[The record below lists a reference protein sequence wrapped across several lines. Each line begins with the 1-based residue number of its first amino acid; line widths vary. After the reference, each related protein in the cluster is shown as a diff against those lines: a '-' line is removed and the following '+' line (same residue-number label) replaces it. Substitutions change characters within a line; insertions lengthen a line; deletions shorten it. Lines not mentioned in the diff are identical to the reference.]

1 MLNVAF
7 DNSALEDPD
16 LHLESTITAGKPK
29 NQHKF
34 KDIIGQSDKMQ
45 EVFRL
50 IEKVADSDS
59 TVIINGETGTGK
71 GLAARAIHWYSYR
84 KSKPFVSI
92 NCGAIP
98 ENLLES
104 ELFGHVRGAFT
115 GATTTRRGKFEIAD
129 GGTIFLDE
137 IGDMS
142 PDLQVKLLRVLEE
155 REFEQVGGCKTIK
168 VDVRIIAAT
177 HRNLE
182 EEVQKGTFRQDLF
195 YRLYVIPIKL
205 PPLRKRKSDIPIL
218 ITHFVDEIGRDKNK
232 ELDGVSDS
240 AMKVMMQYSWPGNV
254 RELRNMIERFV
265 VLGEDGDE
273 LSTRNLPDKLTN
285 FNDGNVSVAQVEI
298 SQDGICLN
306 TAVNEFEKTLIVQ
319 SLKKTKWVKN
329 RAAKLLHLKRT
340 TLVEKIK
347 RQTAPVAQD
356 LEVEKT
362 DSDENLDSNEKKDKE

>member
-1 MLNVAF
+1 MLNIAF
-7 DNSALEDPD
+7 NNSTLEDRA
-16 LHLESTITAGKPK
+16 LHQESVAITGKPK

-34 KDIIGQSDKMQ
+34 NNIVGSSDKMQ
-45 EVFRL
+45 KIFKL

-71 GLAARAIHWYSYR
+71 GLTARAIHQYSYR
-84 KSKPFVSI
+84 KNKPFVSI
-92 NCGAIP
+92 NCGAMP

-115 GATTTRRGKFEIAD
+115 GATTTRRGKFEVAD

-168 VDVRIIAAT
+168 IDVRIIAAT

-182 EEVQKGTFRQDLF
+182 EEVQKGTFRQDLL

-205 PPLRKRKSDIPIL
+205 PPLRERKLDIPL
-218 ITHFVDEIGRDKNK
+218 LVAHFVDEIGREKNK
-232 ELDGVSDS
+232 KLDGISNS
-240 AMKVMMQYSWPGNV
+240 SMKMMMQHSWPGNV
-254 RELRNMIERFV
+254 RELRNMIERFI
-265 VLGEDGDE
+265 VLGEDEDE
-273 LSTRNLPDKLTN
+273 LSTRDLPEKHKN
-285 FNDGNVSVAQVEI
+285 SNDGNVAVPQVKI

-306 TAVNEFEKTLIVQ
+306 TAVNEFEKALIVQ
-319 SLKKTKWVKN
+319 SLDKTKWVKN
-329 RAAKLLHLKRT
+329 KAAKLLHLNRT

-347 RQTAPVAQD
+347 RHHLQQA
-356 LEVEKT
+356 
-362 DSDENLDSNEKKDKE
+362 SSF

>member
-71 GLAARAIHWYSYR
+71 GLAARAIHRHSYR

-240 AMKVMMQYSWPGNV
+240 AMKMMMQHSWPGNV

-285 FNDGNVSVAQVEI
+285 FNDGNVAVAQVEI

-306 TAVNEFEKTLIVQ
+306 TAVNEFEKALIVQ

-347 RQTAPVAQD
+347 RHHLQQASSSLPHD
-356 LEVEKT
+356 LV
-362 DSDENLDSNEKKDKE
+362 DSL

>member
-1 MLNVAF
+1 LLNVAF
-7 DNSALEDPD
+7 DKSMLEDQD
-16 LHLESTITAGKPK
+16 LHVESTITVKKPK
-29 NQHKF
+29 NQHRF
-34 KDIIGQSDKMQ
+34 NDIIGQSDKMQ

-59 TVIINGETGTGK
+59 TIIINGETGTGK
-71 GLAARAIHWYSYR
+71 GLAARAIHRHSYR
-84 KSKPFVSI
+84 KNKPFVSI

-115 GATTTRRGKFEIAD
+115 GATTNRCGKFEVAD

-155 REFEQVGGCKTIK
+155 KEFEQVGGCKTVK

-182 EEVQKGTFRQDLF
+182 EEVQKGTFREDLF

-205 PPLRKRKSDIPIL
+205 PPLRGRKSDIPL
-218 ITHFVDEIGRDKNK
+218 LVAHFVNEIGYDKNK
-232 ELDGVSDS
+232 ELGGVSGS
-240 AMKVMMQYSWPGNV
+240 AMKMMMQYPWPGNV

-265 VLGEDGDE
+265 VLCEDGKE
-273 LSTRNLPDKLTN
+273 LSILDLPEKLKTSSG
-285 FNDGNVSVAQVEI
+285 GNVVMPQVEI

-306 TAVNEFEKTLIVQ
+306 TAVGEFEKALIVQ

-329 RAAKLLHLKRT
+329 RAAKLLHLNRT

-347 RQTAPVAQD
+347 RHHLQQAF
-356 LEVEKT
+356 
-362 DSDENLDSNEKKDKE
+362 SSS

>member
-1 MLNVAF
+1 MLTVAF
-7 DNSALEDPD
+7 NNSALEDPA
-16 LHLESTITAGKPK
+16 LHAESTITAGKLK

-34 KDIIGQSDKMQ
+34 KDIVGQSDKMQ

-59 TVIINGETGTGK
+59 SVIIDGETGTGK
-71 GLAARAIHWYSYR
+71 GLAARAIHRHSYR

-115 GATTTRRGKFEIAD
+115 GATTTRRGKFEAAD

-155 REFEQVGGCKTIK
+155 KEFEQVGGCKTVK

-182 EEVQKGTFRQDLF
+182 KEVQKGTFREDLF
-195 YRLYVIPIKL
+195 YRLCVIPIKL
-205 PPLRKRKSDIPIL
+205 PPLRERKSDIPL
-218 ITHFVDEIGRDKNK
+218 LVAHFVDKISLDKNK
-232 ELDGVSDS
+232 EFDSISNS
-240 AMKVMMQYSWPGNV
+240 AMKMMMQYSWPGNV

-265 VLGEDGDE
+265 VLGEDGE
-273 LSTRNLPDKLTN
+273 EISTQYLPDKLKN
-285 FNDGNVSVAQVEI
+285 SNDDSGAMPQVEI

-306 TAVNEFEKTLIVQ
+306 TAVNEFEKALIVQ

-329 RAAKLLHLKRT
+329 RAAKLLHLNRT

-347 RQTAPVAQD
+347 RHHLQQA
-356 LEVEKT
+356 
-362 DSDENLDSNEKKDKE
+362 SSFSN